1 MDHAQ
6 RSTRLAWACDRC
18 RRQKLKCDVEK
29 PCILCVRAGVA
40 CEPQLPAQDTPLKRK
55 RSVQSDMPRRAKATG
70 PSYAAQHG
78 VVPQVPTSGSTTCS
92 PMNDPA
98 HGAGLDVG
106 DITRTSPEESQQYG
120 ANDSSMGFA
129 KILLGEDD
137 DSDSPASGAIPGDA
151 GRSATNPQSFGSIL
165 TPLPSQTIL
174 QVAVDAYFDRVNW
187 YIMLFHQPSFAIK
200 TQNILRRTAWRR
212 DELCDVMVVATVA
225 ALGLR
230 CVEHDKTWK
239 GHHLLEAYSVTAE
252 SLVSDLMSQ
261 IASRFYEL
269 MLESRIE
276 VFQICMLLTIYHVYF
291 GSSTLAWN
299 VSGVST
305 RTAYALALH
314 CDKARTTDEIAREVS
329 NRCWNHL
336 VVSDQFSSMIFGRPA
351 SLDPAFAQFKKL
363 ADLDDTDLP
372 DTTAALGVFQEP
384 GRPAT
389 FLTYH
394 TLKFELYDIIR
405 QTLQSFRVLQLQS
418 PVSVQDLKSL
428 IHVVNTTELM
438 LKQWHDNLPAVFKST
453 RWPADDPWNVLEL
466 DQCSPEELGVRRKI
480 GLQGFIL
487 QLLYDAARVWA
498 HRPLLKLRI
507 SISPPKEGS
516 DHKIARDDIPDSLGT
531 SVRAALRMSRV
542 PVHEFEGHL
551 AQSFVLM
558 HLFTAGV
565 ILCIAPTCQPYSQM
579 AGEAKAGV
587 LRIIAA
593 CRAIKDES
601 KIAQHTDQ
609 MLTRLYKKTMQ
620 REMDNALRPPDT
632 AMGMGLGMI
641 TTTTTSSSS
650 SSSSKDRLAPLTL
663 ASTSTTRQL
672 HQQQPGNGG
681 GGGNVDYLQSILGG
695 GGGASNIM
703 SKATAYQVG
712 METASPTAGG
722 QLSPLD
728 YHRSSAAT
736 AADDQFPDHHQP
748 VVSYLQFESLCH
760 NNPMMSHVNEHIDE
774 AYGAFEQSK

>member
-1 MDHAQ
+1 
-6 RSTRLAWACDRC
+6 
-18 RRQKLKCDVEK
+18 
-29 PCILCVRAGVA
+29 
-40 CEPQLPAQDTPLKRK
+40 
-55 RSVQSDMPRRAKATG
+55 
-70 PSYAAQHG
+70 
-78 VVPQVPTSGSTTCS
+78 
-92 PMNDPA
+92 MNDST
-98 HGAGLDVG
+98 HTTGSSHFDGAGLDVA
-106 DITRTSPEESQQYG
+106 DITRTSPEESQQFG

-137 DSDSPASGAIPGDA
+137 DSNSPASGAIPGDA
-151 GRSATNPQSFGSIL
+151 GRSATDPQTFSSIL

-187 YIMLFHQPSFAIK
+187 YIMLFHQPSFAIR

-212 DELCDVMVVATVA
+212 DELCDVLLVATVA

-305 RTAYALALH
+305 RAAYALALH
-314 CDKARTTDEIAREVS
+314 CDKARNTDEIAREVS

-351 SLDPAFAQFKKL
+351 SLDPAFAQFKRL

-372 DTTAALGVFQEP
+372 DGTAALAIFQEP
-384 GRPAT
+384 GGRPVT

-428 IHVVNTTELM
+428 IQVVNTTELM
-438 LKQWHDNLPAVFKST
+438 LKQWHDNLPAVFTSS

-466 DQCSPEELGVRRKI
+466 DQCSSSDEISLRRKI

-507 SISPPKEGS
+507 SISPKEAS
-516 DHKIARDDIPDSLGT
+516 DNFKIARDDIPDSLGT

-542 PVHEFEGHL
+542 PVHEFEGQL

-601 KIAQHTDQ
+601 KIAKHTDQ
-609 MLTRLYKKTMQ
+609 MMTRLYKKTMQ
-620 REMDNALRPPDT
+620 REMDNALRPPPPPPPDT
-632 AMGMGLGMI
+632 GGIIA
-641 TTTTTSSSS
+641 
-650 SSSSKDRLAPLTL
+650 KDRLLIGPTFDA
-663 ASTSTTRQL
+663 TRQV
-672 HQQQPGNGG
+672 QDSNSSVGYRQPHGG
-681 GGGNVDYLQSILGG
+681 GTNM
-695 GGGASNIM
+695 M
-703 SKATAYQVG
+703 SSKSPSFQVG
-712 METASPTAGG
+712 MTGTASVSASASTGG
-722 QLSPLD
+722 RVGPLSSPPPSLD
-728 YHRSSAAT
+728 YQNHTRHAGAE
-736 AADDQFPDHHQP
+736 DFPDHQP

-760 NNPMMSHVNEHIDE
+760 NNQMFPNVNEHIDE
-774 AYGAFEQSK
+774 AYGAFEQSKCLPHHKHQKPPSPAYSCS

>member
-1 MDHAQ
+1 
-6 RSTRLAWACDRC
+6 
-18 RRQKLKCDVEK
+18 
-29 PCILCVRAGVA
+29 
-40 CEPQLPAQDTPLKRK
+40 
-55 RSVQSDMPRRAKATG
+55 
-70 PSYAAQHG
+70 
-78 VVPQVPTSGSTTCS
+78 
-92 PMNDPA
+92 MNDITHPAGPA
-98 HGAGLDVG
+98 HFDGASLEMA
-106 DITRTSPEESQQYG
+106 DITRTSPEESQQFG

-151 GRSATNPQSFGSIL
+151 GHSATDPQSFGCIL

-187 YIMLFHQPSFAIK
+187 YIMLFHQPSFAIR
-200 TQNILRRTAWRR
+200 TQNILRRSAWRR
-212 DELCDVMVVATVA
+212 DELCDVLLVATVA
-225 ALGLR
+225 AVGLR

-239 GHHLLEAYSVTAE
+239 GHQLLEAYSVTAE

-261 IASRFYEL
+261 IGSRFYEL

-291 GSSTLAWN
+291 GSSTFAWN

-314 CDKARTTDEIAREVS
+314 CDKARNTDEVAREVS

-372 DTTAALGVFQEP
+372 EGTAALPVLQEP
-384 GRPAT
+384 CGTVT

-418 PVSVQDLKSL
+418 PVSVRDLKAL
-428 IHVVNTTELM
+428 IQVVNTTELM
-438 LKQWHDNLPAVFKST
+438 LKQWHENLPAVFKSS

-466 DQCSPEELGVRRKI
+466 DQCSAEEHSVRRKI

-507 SISPPKEGS
+507 SISPREGNV
-516 DHKIARDDIPDSLGT
+516 KIGLDDIPDSLGT

-542 PVHEFEGHL
+542 PVNEFEGQL

-579 AGEAKAGV
+579 ASEAKAGV

-632 AMGMGLGMI
+632 GI
-641 TTTTTSSSS
+641 T
-650 SSSSKDRLAPLTL
+650 KDRLGQTL
-663 ASTSTTRQL
+663 AEKQTQDSAGYPRGPGHGETSM
-672 HQQQPGNGG
+672 
-681 GGGNVDYLQSILGG
+681 
-695 GGGASNIM
+695 M
-703 SKATAYQVG
+703 SSRPTPFQVG
-712 METASPTAGG
+712 AETP
-722 QLSPLD
+722 
-728 YHRSSAAT
+728 SAAIGRGAGT
-736 AADDQFPDHHQP
+736 LAALDFDARRADEFPDQP

-760 NNPMMSHVNEHIDE
+760 NDRMLSHANEHFDE
-774 AYGAFEQSK
+774 AYGAFEQMSNLDFGDFSFKPY